1 MAGIIKNNGNTKILF
16 AAIAGHTNAGKSSLL
31 NAVVGEKI
39 ASVSPKPQ
47 TTRTRITGIRNIGE
61 TQLVFTDTPG
71 LHRAQTKLGDKMLKA
86 AKDAVSDIDCVIF
99 MQDCTK
105 PLGEQE
111 QTMLDNL
118 TKQGTPVIFLYNKI
132 DLLPEK
138 AKLAPLLAEAD
149 QRWHPAALIPV
160 SVTKND
166 GIDTVIDELMKLAVE
181 GPHYFP
187 EDMLTDQPER
197 VLAAEIV
204 REQLLYLLQ
213 DEVPHGVA
221 VVTEQFSE
229 REDKD
234 ILNISVLIYCER
246 ESHKRIIIGK
256 NGAMIKKVGAN
267 ARKELE
273 EFFRIQVNLQT
284 WVKVKEDWRNRD
296 LLLTQFGLSD
306 DN

>member
-1 MAGIIKNNGNTKILF
+1 MEQNERTKILF

-31 NAVVGEKI
+31 NALIGEKI
-39 ASVSPKPQ
+39 ASVSPTPQ
-47 TTRTRITGIRNIGE
+47 TTRTRITGIRNIGD

-71 LHRAQTKLGDKMLKA
+71 LHRAQTKLGDAMLKA

-111 QTMLDNL
+111 QAMLDRL
-118 TKQGTPVIFLYNKI
+118 TQQGTPVLFIYNKI
-132 DLLPEK
+132 DLLSDK
-138 AKLAPLLAEAD
+138 TKLAPLLVNAET
-149 QRWHPAALIPV
+149 RWHPKSLIPV
-160 SVTKND
+160 SVLKHD
-166 GIDTVIDELMKLAVE
+166 GVQTVLDELLAMAQP

-197 VLAAEIV
+197 VLASEIV

-213 DEVPHGVA
+213 DEVPHGIA

-229 REDKD
+229 RDD
-234 ILNISVLIYCER
+234 RDLLNISVLIYCEK

-256 NGAMIKKVGAN
+256 NGAMLKKVGAN
-267 ARKELE
+267 ARRELE
-273 EFFRIQVNLQT
+273 KFFRIQVNLQT
-284 WVKVKEDWRNRD
+284 WVKVKEDWRNRGAV
-296 LLLTQFGLSD
+296 LQQFGLDGDS
-306 DN
+306 

>member
-1 MAGIIKNNGNTKILF
+1 MQENTKTKILF

-31 NAVVGEKI
+31 NAVIGEKI

-71 LHRAQTKLGDKMLKA
+71 LHRAQTKLGNQMLKA
-86 AKDAVSDIDCVIF
+86 AREAVSEIDCVIF

-111 QTMLDNL
+111 MTLLDNL

-132 DLLPEK
+132 DLLK
-138 AKLAPLLAEAD
+138 DKSALAPLLVAAEE
-149 QRWHPAALIPV
+149 RWHPAALIPV
-160 SVTKND
+160 SVTRND
-166 GIDTVIDELMKLAVE
+166 GIQAVLDELLNRAVE

-187 EDMLTDQPER
+187 DDMITDQPER
-197 VLAAEIV
+197 VLAAELV
-204 REQLLYLLQ
+204 REQLLYLMQ
-213 DEVPHGVA
+213 DEVPHGIA
-221 VVTEQFSE
+221 VVTESFAE

-234 ILNISVLIYCER
+234 ILNISVLIYCEK
-246 ESHKRIIIGK
+246 ESHKRMIIGK
-256 NGAMIKKVGAN
+256 KGAMLKKIGER
-267 ARKELE
+267 ARRELE
-273 EFFRIQVNLQT
+273 AFFGIQVNLQT

-296 LLLTQFGLSD
+296 MMIEQFGL
-306 DN
+306 NFNQ

>member
-1 MAGIIKNNGNTKILF
+1 MQENGKTKILF

-31 NAVVGEKI
+31 NALIGEKI

-47 TTRTRITGIRNIGE
+47 TTRTRITGIRNIGQ

-71 LHRAQTKLGDKMLKA
+71 LHRARTKLGDQMLKA
-86 AKDAVSDIDCVIF
+86 AKEAVSEIDCVIF

-111 QTMLDNL
+111 QIMLDNL

-132 DLLPEK
+132 DLLKEK
-138 AKLAPLLAEAD
+138 TALAPLLVEAEN
-149 QRWHPAALIPV
+149 RWHPAAIIPV
-160 SVTKND
+160 SVTRND
-166 GIDTVIDELMKLAVE
+166 GVQAVLDELLSRAVE

-187 EDMLTDQPER
+187 EDMITDQPER
-197 VLAAEIV
+197 VLASEIV

-221 VVTEQFSE
+221 VVTESFSE

-234 ILNISVLIYCER
+234 ILNISVLIYCEK
-246 ESHKRIIIGK
+246 ESHKRMIIGK
-256 NGAMIKKVGAN
+256 NGSMLKKVGAN
-267 ARKELE
+267 ARRELE
-273 EFFRIQVNLQT
+273 KFFRIQVNLQT
-284 WVKVKEDWRNRD
+284 WVKVKEDWRNREG
-296 LLLTQFGLSD
+296 LIRSFGLSEK
-306 DN
+306 

>member
-1 MAGIIKNNGNTKILF
+1 MAQDESRILF

-31 NAVVGEKI
+31 NAVIGEKI

-47 TTRTRITGIRNIGE
+47 TTRTRITGIRNIGS

-71 LHRAQTKLGDKMLKA
+71 LHHARTKLGDQMLKA
-86 AKDAVSDIDCVIF
+86 AKEAVSDIDCVIF

-111 QTMLDNL
+111 QLMLDNL
-118 TKQGTPVIFLYNKI
+118 AKQGTALIFLYNKI
-132 DLLPEK
+132 DLLSDK
-138 AKLAPLLAEAD
+138 TKLAPLLAAAES
-149 QRWHPAALIPV
+149 RWHPTALIPV
-160 SVTKND
+160 SVLRND
-166 GIDTVIDELMKLAVE
+166 GISDLMNELMKLAVP

-204 REQLLYLLQ
+204 REQLLWLLN
-213 DEVPHGVA
+213 DEVPHGIA
-221 VVTEQFSE
+221 VVTEEFKE

-256 NGAMIKKVGAN
+256 NGSMLKKAATN
-267 ARKELE
+267 ARVKLE
-273 EFFRIQVNLQT
+273 EFFRIKVNLQT
-284 WVKVKEDWRNRD
+284 WVKVKEDWRNREAVI
-296 LLLTQFGLSD
+296 QNFGLTD
-306 DN
+306 L

>member
-1 MAGIIKNNGNTKILF
+1 MEHNENTKILF

-31 NAVVGEKI
+31 NALIGEKI

-71 LHRAQTKLGDKMLKA
+71 LHRAQTKLGDQMLKA
-86 AKDAVSDIDCVIF
+86 AREAVSDIDCVIF

-111 QTMLDNL
+111 ITMLDNL
-118 TKQGTPVIFLYNKI
+118 TKQGTPLIFLYNKI
-132 DLLPEK
+132 DLLSDK
-138 AKLAPLLAEAD
+138 TKLAPLLVNAEN
-149 QRWHPAALIPV
+149 RWHPKALIPV
-160 SVTKND
+160 SVLKND
-166 GIDTVIDELMKLAVE
+166 GVQTVLDELLAMAQP

-197 VLAAEIV
+197 VLASEIV

-213 DEVPHGVA
+213 DEVPHGIA

-229 REDKD
+229 RDDKD
-234 ILNISVLIYCER
+234 ILNVSVLIYCEK

-256 NGAMIKKVGAN
+256 NGAMLKKVGAN
-267 ARKELE
+267 ARRELE
-273 EFFRIQVNLQT
+273 KFFRIQVNLQT
-284 WVKVKEDWRNRD
+284 WVKVKEDWRNRGAI
-296 LLLTQFGLSD
+296 LQQFGLNSD
-306 DN
+306 A

>member
-1 MAGIIKNNGNTKILF
+1 MAQDESRILF

-31 NAVVGEKI
+31 NAVIGEKI

-47 TTRTRITGIRNIGE
+47 TTRTRITGIRNIGS

-71 LHRAQTKLGDKMLKA
+71 LHHARTKLGDQMLKA
-86 AKDAVSDIDCVIF
+86 AREAVSDIDCVIF

-111 QTMLDNL
+111 QLMLDNL
-118 TKQGTPVIFLYNKI
+118 AKQGTALIFLYNKI
-132 DLLPEK
+132 DLLSDK
-138 AKLAPLLAEAD
+138 TKLAPLLAAAES
-149 QRWHPAALIPV
+149 RWHPTALIPV
-160 SVTKND
+160 SVLRND
-166 GIDTVIDELMKLAVE
+166 GISDLMNELMKLAVP

-204 REQLLYLLQ
+204 REQLLWLLN
-213 DEVPHGVA
+213 DEVPHGIA
-221 VVTEQFSE
+221 VVTEEFKE

-256 NGAMIKKVGAN
+256 NGSMLKKAATN
-267 ARKELE
+267 ARVKLE
-273 EFFRIQVNLQT
+273 EFFRIKVNLQT
-284 WVKVKEDWRNRD
+284 WVKVKEDWRNREAVI
-296 LLLTQFGLSD
+296 QNFGLTD
-306 DN
+306 L

>member
-1 MAGIIKNNGNTKILF
+1 MQQNSKTKILF

-31 NAVVGEKI
+31 NALIGEKI

-47 TTRTRITGIRNIGE
+47 TTRTRITGIRNVGE

-71 LHRAQTKLGDKMLKA
+71 LHRARTKLGDQMLKA
-86 AKDAVSDIDCVIF
+86 AKEAVSEIDFVIF

-111 QTMLDNL
+111 QIMLDNL

-132 DLLPEK
+132 DLLK
-138 AKLAPLLAEAD
+138 DKSALAPLLVEAEN
-149 QRWHPAALIPV
+149 RWHPAAIIPV
-160 SVTKND
+160 SVTRND
-166 GIDTVIDELMKLAVE
+166 GVQAVLEELLSRAVE

-187 EDMLTDQPER
+187 EDMITDQPER

-221 VVTEQFSE
+221 VVTESFSE

-234 ILNISVLIYCER
+234 ILNISVLIYCEK
-246 ESHKRIIIGK
+246 ESHKRMIIGK
-256 NGAMIKKVGAN
+256 NGAMLKKVGAN
-267 ARKELE
+267 ARRELE
-273 EFFRIQVNLQT
+273 KFFRIQVNLQT

-296 LLLTQFGLSD
+296 MMIEQFGL
-306 DN
+306 NFNQ

>member
-1 MAGIIKNNGNTKILF
+1 MAQDESRILF

-31 NAVVGEKI
+31 NAVIGEKI

-47 TTRTRITGIRNIGE
+47 TTRTRITGIRNIGS

-71 LHRAQTKLGDKMLKA
+71 LHHARTKLGDQMLKA
-86 AKDAVSDIDCVIF
+86 AKEAVSDIDCVIF

-111 QTMLDNL
+111 QLMLDNL
-118 TKQGTPVIFLYNKI
+118 AKQGTALIFLYNKI
-132 DLLPEK
+132 DLLSDK
-138 AKLAPLLAEAD
+138 TRLAPLLAAAEF
-149 QRWHPAALIPV
+149 RWHPTALIPV
-160 SVTKND
+160 SVLRND
-166 GIDTVIDELMKLAVE
+166 GISDLMNELMKLAVP

-204 REQLLYLLQ
+204 REQLLWLLN
-213 DEVPHGVA
+213 DEVPHGIA
-221 VVTEQFSE
+221 VVTEEFKE

-256 NGAMIKKVGAN
+256 NGSMLKKAATN
-267 ARKELE
+267 ARVKLE
-273 EFFRIQVNLQT
+273 EFFRIKVNLQT
-284 WVKVKEDWRNRD
+284 WVKVKEDWRNREAVI
-296 LLLTQFGLSD
+296 QNFGLTD
-306 DN
+306 L

>member
-1 MAGIIKNNGNTKILF
+1 MAKEIKNNDQTKILF
-16 AAIAGHTNAGKSSLL
+16 CAIAGHTNAGKSSLL
-31 NAVVGEKI
+31 NAVIGEKI

-71 LHRAQTKLGDKMLKA
+71 LHRSQTKLGEQMLKA

-111 QTMLDNL
+111 QIMLDNL
-118 TKQGTPVIFLYNKI
+118 KKQGTPVIFLYNKI
-132 DLLPEK
+132 DLLSDK
-138 AKLAPLLAEAD
+138 TKLAPLLVEV
-149 QRWHPAALIPV
+149 QKRWSPAALIPI
-160 SVTKND
+160 SVTRND
-166 GIDTVIDELMKLAVE
+166 GIEDVMQELLSRAVP

-213 DEVPHGVA
+213 DEVPHGIA

-229 REDKD
+229 RQDKD

-246 ESHKRIIIGK
+246 ESHKRIVIGK
-256 NGAMIKKVGAN
+256 QGAMLKKVGAR
-267 ARKELE
+267 ARAELE
-273 EFFRIQVNLQT
+273 KFFRIQVNLKT

-296 LLLTQFGLSD
+296 MLISQFGL
-306 DN
+306 NENN

>member
-1 MAGIIKNNGNTKILF
+1 MQNSKDTKILF

-31 NAVVGEKI
+31 NALIGEKI

-86 AKDAVSDIDCVIF
+86 AQEAVSDIDCVIF

-118 TKQGTPVIFLYNKI
+118 TKQKTPVIFIYNKI
-132 DLLPEK
+132 DLMSEK
-138 AKLAPLLAEAD
+138 AKLAPLLAEAEA
-149 QRWHPAALIPV
+149 RWHPRALIPV
-160 SVTKND
+160 SVIKRD
-166 GIDTVIDELMKLAVE
+166 GVQDVLDELMQLAAP

-197 VLAAEIV
+197 VLAAELV

-213 DEVPHGVA
+213 DEVPHGIA
-221 VVTEQFSE
+221 VVTERFKE

-234 ILNISVLIYCER
+234 LLDVSVLIYCEK

-256 NGAMIKKVGAN
+256 NGAMLKKASTR
-267 ARKELE
+267 ARQELE
-273 EFFRIQVNLQT
+273 KFFRIQVNLQT

-296 LLLTQFGLSD
+296 LLLEQFGLSQKD
-306 DN
+306 

>member
-1 MAGIIKNNGNTKILF
+1 MEHNENTKILF

-31 NAVVGEKI
+31 NALIGEKI

-47 TTRTRITGIRNIGE
+47 TTRTRITGIRNIGS

-71 LHRAQTKLGDKMLKA
+71 LHHARTKLGDRMLKA

-105 PLGEQE
+105 PIGEQE

-118 TKQGTPVIFLYNKI
+118 AKQGTPVVFVFNKI
-132 DLLPEK
+132 DLLSDK
-138 AKLAPLLAEAD
+138 AKLAPMLVQAEN
-149 QRWHPAALIPV
+149 RWHPKTLIPV

-166 GIDTVIDELMKLAVE
+166 GVQAVLDELLGMAVP

-213 DEVPHGVA
+213 DEVPHGIA

-229 REDKD
+229 RDDKD
-234 ILNISVLIYCER
+234 LLNISVLIYCEK

-256 NGAMIKKVGAN
+256 NGAMLKKVGAN
-267 ARKELE
+267 ARRELE
-273 EFFRIQVNLQT
+273 KFFRIQVNLQT
-284 WVKVKEDWRNRD
+284 WVKVKEDWRNRGAI
-296 LLLTQFGLSD
+296 LQQFGLDGDS
-306 DN
+306 